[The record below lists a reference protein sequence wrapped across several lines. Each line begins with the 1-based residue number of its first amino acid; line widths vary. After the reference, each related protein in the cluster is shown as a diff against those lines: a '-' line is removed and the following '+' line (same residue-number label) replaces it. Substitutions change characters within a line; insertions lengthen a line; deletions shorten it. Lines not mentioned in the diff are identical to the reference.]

1 MDKQMNNY
9 LYTVFK
15 SKHTIDDI
23 TYTSFGIVIT
33 STQDNS
39 VIERIADIST
49 SKEKIKKLVNLCNEL
64 SLEPIHIYDV
74 IEDFI
79 L

>member
-15 SKHTIDDI
+15 SIHTIDDI

-39 VIERIADIST
+39 VIERIKDIST
-49 SKEKIKKLVNLCNEL
+49 SEAKITKLVNLCNEL